1 MIWCPHTKNV
11 KPCSLSTQ
19 PDSYSKWI
27 FLVENR
33 MIRIDACKNGDKQA
47 LGELYTTYADRLLAV
62 CRHYMKD
69 EHVAEDALHD
79 AFIIIFTALPYL
91 KDEAK
96 LEGWMTTIVKNL
108 CLKYLQNADKDIVS
122 LSQAAIEKQE
132 DNDEESQEIELDTL
146 LSAIEKLPNGSREV
160 FKLSVLE
167 GLSHKEIG
175 QLLGINPHSSS
186 SQLARAKKLLRTL
199 LSAYWKLFLLPVLI
213 PLYVYFVTRERNGG
227 ISEEKPVRRSLGKA
241 HPKPTSGPSKPGT
254 EPPRYVTPAYT
265 DANLR
270 HIAVKTTSKTTDIC
284 PETDSMH
291 IAFRTDSLPKSMPK
305 DLGSADSL
313 LRLAP
318 HFKDKMTA
326 LHGNMAPDIGSRRHY
341 PWTFNLGYASNADAN
356 GAAARLNYLSVVD
369 YANGGATAKLR
380 SWADYEDYLT
390 RNNALMDSVERAKL
404 RWIAQNNAFNGGAL
418 GEKAHHHRPRTLALS
433 VSKQLNPHWT
443 FGTGL
448 TYTRLKSDFESEFH
462 RATLLKTQR
471 ISYVGI
477 PLRLTYRLWSKGRF
491 NAYTTG
497 GVTFEMPV
505 YSSIQKKYV
514 VTADSS
520 YTLKGNINTRCQWSL
535 NLGIGVQYKLF
546 RPFSFYFEPNLFYYF
561 GNGSGLETYRTE
573 HPLMISVPFG
583 LRFTW

>member
-1 MIWCPHTKNV
+1 
-11 KPCSLSTQ
+11 
-19 PDSYSKWI
+19 
-27 FLVENR
+27 

-132 DNDEESQEIELDTL
+132 DNGEESQEIELDTL

-291 IAFRTDSLPKSMPK
+291 MTFRTDSLPKSMPK

-573 HPLMISVPFG
+573 YPLMISVPFG